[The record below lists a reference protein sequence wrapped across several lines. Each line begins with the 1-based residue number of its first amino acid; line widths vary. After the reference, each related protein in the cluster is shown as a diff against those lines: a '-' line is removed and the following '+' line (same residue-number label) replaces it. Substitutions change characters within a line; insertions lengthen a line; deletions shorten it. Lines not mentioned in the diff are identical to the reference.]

1 MMVKHFLLLLCIGGL
16 LASCTGNN
24 TLGFNDAD
32 STMVVRSYL
41 EKSLSIKEENNDS
54 ALALLLNAVDYCSGC
69 EPELRYDTYKY
80 ISEMYEKKNL
90 YEPQQ
95 KFQLLMAE
103 VARELNDRQK
113 EAEAC
118 LRMSVTYVVMGSLD
132 DALLN
137 AKNAYILAVADSLDF
152 KANCL
157 LMQTQVFLQNE
168 MTDSA
173 THYLTEAKRICPS
186 ISKSEMYRLSDAYIL
201 LAMGQYEN
209 LEQKTN
215 EYKRDGSVFLCAELT
230 RLQMSLHEDKGNWQK
245 AYEDAETLMLLSD
258 SISCM
263 EASKSMARIHELQ
276 HEQQMHRNRAERE
289 AERSSLYLIIIVV
302 LVLLL
307 TTCVLVLVFRK
318 KAIVAH
324 ANELEAMRIADESQ
338 ANEAIV
344 KEENIQL
351 QKLYYEHL
359 YAIILPILN
368 AHRGK
373 TGHINLEESSWKL
386 IEENTDMV
394 LPNFTTKLR
403 RNHPSLSNED
413 VRFCCMIMMRVPNAV
428 LADVYGIATSS
439 VAIRKQRMK
448 KKLDA
453 DIHEQTIE
461 NYLGQYI
468 I

>member
-1 MMVKHFLLLLCIGGL
+1 MMVKHFLLFLCIGVL

-90 YEPQQ
+90 YKPQQ

-103 VARELNDRQK
+103 VARELDDRQK

-137 AKNAYILAVADSLDF
+137 AKNAYLLAVADSLDF

-186 ISKSEMYRLSDAYIL
+186 VRRSELYRLSDAYIL
-201 LAMGQYEN
+201 LASGQHEN
-209 LEQKTN
+209 LEQKAN

-230 RLQMSLHEDKGNWQK
+230 RLQMSLHEDEGNWQK
-245 AYEDAETLMLLSD
+245 AYEDAETLILLSD
-258 SISCM
+258 SISSM

-276 HEQQMHRNRAERE
+276 HDRQMQRNQAERE
-289 AERSSLYLIIIVV
+289 AERSSLYLIIIVI

-307 TTCVLVLVFRK
+307 TACVLVLVFRK
-318 KAIVAH
+318 KAIIAH
-324 ANELEAMRIADESQ
+324 TNELEAMRIADESQ
-338 ANEAIV
+338 ASEAIV
-344 KEENIQL
+344 REENIQL

-373 TGHINLEESSWKL
+373 TGHINLEESSWEL
-386 IEENTDMV
+386 IEKNTDMV
-394 LPNFTTKLR
+394 LPHFTTKLR
-403 RNHPSLSNED
+403 HNHPSLSNED

>member
-1 MMVKHFLLLLCIGGL
+1 MVKRLLSFICICVL
-16 LASCTGNN
+16 LASCTGSH
-24 TLGFNDAD
+24 THLFHDAD
-32 STMVVRSYL
+32 STAVVKSHL
-41 EKSLSIKEENNDS
+41 EQSLSIKEENNDS
-54 ALALLLNAVDYCSGC
+54 ALVLLLNAVDYCNGC
-69 EPELRYDTYKY
+69 EPALRYEAYKN
-80 ISEMYEKKNL
+80 ISEMYEQKNL

-95 KFQLLMAE
+95 KFQLLMEE
-103 VARELNDRQK
+103 VARELDDKQK
-113 EAEAC
+113 EADAC
-118 LRMSVTYVVMGSLD
+118 LRISMTYMVMGSLD

-137 AKNAYILAVADSLDF
+137 AKKAYRLSLADSSDF

-157 LMQTQVFLQNE
+157 LMQTQVFLQKE

-173 THYLTEAKRICPS
+173 KFYLTEAQKTCPH
-186 ISKSEMYRLSDAYIL
+186 IRKSEMYRLSDAYIL
-201 LAMGQYEN
+201 LALEQYEN
-209 LEQKTN
+209 LEKKTD
-215 EYKRDGSVFLCAELT
+215 EYKHDGSVFLNAELT
-230 RLQMSLHEDKGNWQK
+230 RLQMSLHEDTENWHK
-245 AYEDAETLMLLSD
+245 AYDDAQALIMLSD
-258 SISCM
+258 SISRM
-263 EASKSMARIHELQ
+263 EASKSMAHIHELQ
-276 HEQQMHRNRAERE
+276 HEQQMQRNRAERE
-289 AERSSLYLIIIVV
+289 AERSSLYIIIIVI
-302 LVLLL
+302 LALLL
-307 TTCVLVLVFRK
+307 TSCVLVLIFRK
-318 KAIVAH
+318 KAIIAH
-324 ANELEAMRIADESQ
+324 NHELEAMRLADESQ
-338 ANEAIV
+338 ANEAIT

-368 AHRGK
+368 ANRGK

-386 IEENTDMV
+386 IEENTEMV
-394 LPNFTTKLR
+394 LPNFTSKLR
-403 RNHPSLSNED
+403 RYHPSLSNED